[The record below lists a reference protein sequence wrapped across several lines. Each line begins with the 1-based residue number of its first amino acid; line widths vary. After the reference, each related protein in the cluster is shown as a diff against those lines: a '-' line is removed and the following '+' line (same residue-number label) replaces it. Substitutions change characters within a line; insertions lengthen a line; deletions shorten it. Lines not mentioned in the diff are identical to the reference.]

1 MAVTKKNAAKKQQVD
16 ENQIITLYMNDI
28 LRNEEPKNIYM
39 FCLNH
44 QIEESDFYT
53 FYGSFEAL
61 RKQIWSKFLQNAI
74 ATINKDKA
82 YGSYADKD
90 KLLALYFTIFEVFTL
105 NRSYIL
111 YALKENKEGLKN
123 LLEISLFRKEFK
135 EFVADIIKTDTP
147 TSEKIAR
154 LTKPVFSEGAWIQF
168 LFILK
173 FWLEDQ
179 SKGFEKTDIL
189 IEKSVNTV
197 VGLLSTK
204 QLEDLF
210 DLGKFIW
217 KERHQ

>member
-1 MAVTKKNAAKKQQVD
+1 MAVTKKSATKKQQVD
-16 ENQIITLYMNDI
+16 ENQIISLYMNDI

-44 QIEESDFYT
+44 QIEESDFYMY
-53 FYGSFEAL
+53 YGSFEAL

-82 YGSYADKD
+82 YNCYADKD
-90 KLLALYFTIFEVFTL
+90 KLLALYYTIFEIFTL

-111 YALKENKEGLKN
+111 HALKENKEGLKN
-123 LLEISLFRKEFK
+123 LLDLSLFRKEFK
-135 EFVADIIKTDTP
+135 EFVGDIIKTDTA
-147 TSEKIAR
+147 TNEKIAR

-173 FWLEDQ
+173 FWLDDQ

-197 VGLLSTK
+197 VGLLNTK
-204 QLEDLF
+204 
-210 DLGKFIW
+210 KF
-217 KERHQ
+217 